1 MAALTVITL
10 FAAAGCTQTETITP
24 PPPQRDTSDTEAAG
38 SQQLLDELTAALR
51 AGDRPRVLALAAPG
65 SAGQLSAIADN
76 YRRLGIGGLSMRY
89 VAVNTGALSD
99 AEQQHFGPSAWAA
112 SVEVSY
118 RISRYDTGPTTME
131 AGFVFE
137 RDRQGVRLAA
147 VGGQGDR
154 SPLWLR
160 DPLAVRRTARTLVL
174 VAPGNDVA
182 EYAALATRAVHD
194 VNRVLRGWRG
204 DLVIEVP
211 GSQAELDAILGTD
224 RQRYANIAAVTTS
237 VDGSLVPG
245 SPVHVFVNP
254 AIFDTLRRRGAQVV
268 MSHETTHV
276 ATRAAFASM
285 PTWLV
290 EGFADFVAL
299 DHAGVPVQVA
309 ARRYLAKI
317 RRHGL
322 PTHLPTAT
330 DLSPTAPGLG
340 ATYEAAWLAC
350 RYLGNRYG
358 EAKMVAFYRAVGRG
372 QSADQAFASVLGTT
386 PAAFL
391 RGWRADLGS
400 LARGGVGG

>member
-1 MAALTVITL
+1 M
-10 FAAAGCTQTETITP
+10 FASAGCTQSETITP
-24 PPPQRDTSDTEAAG
+24 PAPQRDTSDTEAAG
-38 SQQLLDELTAALR
+38 SQHLLDQLTAALR
-51 AGDRPRVLALAAPG
+51 AGDRSRVLALAAAG

-89 VAVNTGALSD
+89 VADNTGGLSD
-99 AEQQHFGPSAWAA
+99 AERQHFGPSAWAA

-131 AGFVFE
+131 AGFVFA
-137 RDRQGVRLAA
+137 RDRQHGAKGVRLAA

-154 SPLWLR
+154 SPLWLL

-182 EYAALATRAVHD
+182 EYAALAARAVRD

-204 DLVIEVP
+204 DLVVEVP

-237 VDGSLVPG
+237 VDGSLGPG

-254 AIFDTLRRRGAQVV
+254 AIFDTLRHRGAQVV

-309 ARRYLAKI
+309 ARQYLAKI
-317 RRHGL
+317 RKHGL

-350 RYLGNRYG
+350 RYLGKRYG
-358 EAKMVAFYRAVGRG
+358 EANMVAFYRAVDRG
-372 QSADQAFASVLGTT
+372 SSADQAFVSVLGTT
-386 PAAFL
+386 SAAFL

-400 LARGGVGG
+400 LALGGVGG